1 MLGAR
6 GKSPAAVE
14 RRCIPSTHAA
24 FRRGPLG
31 ACAVE
36 RRGLLQDWLGG
47 QRRLAAAMSGP
58 GRGRS
63 AGRTWGARV
72 CLSGLLLALAG
83 APAAAAA
90 LPEAALADAARHADW
105 AAVRTLLE
113 EGADVDAR
121 EGDDSTALHWAS
133 YWDNREVAAL
143 LIRAGAEID
152 AANDLGVTP
161 LWAACENG
169 SSAMVETLLG
179 AGADANM
186 PLPFGE
192 TPLMTAARTGS
203 ADVVGRLLAAG
214 ADVDAATGEG
224 AYGAQTALMWA
235 VAQKHPSVV
244 EVLLAH
250 GADVHARSSTF
261 TETVKTIST
270 YANYGLQCVPRD
282 ECYITEVRSGGFTPL
297 LFAARVGDLASARLL
312 VAAGADVNEVT
323 PDGASALAVAALSGS
338 GAVGALLLDS
348 GADPNAAGGG
358 YAPLH
363 AAILHRDP
371 LLAEALLSAGADPN
385 ARVSAST
392 RYTRDSADFFFP
404 PWFVRAP
411 AFWLAARHREAGLM
425 RLLARYGAD
434 PLATHS
440 PEYWTTDRRTSA
452 GRMWAEEGETTALM
466 AAVGLGGR
474 DPLWSVDHRARVA
487 EATELGRGPDPTEVQ
502 AVTLEAVRV
511 AVELGV
517 DVNAAN
523 ARGRTAVDAAEGDVF
538 DDVAAFLIE
547 HGAASP
553 FDTRDDARGAR

>member
-6 GKSPAAVE
+6 AKSPAVFE
-14 RRCIPSTHAA
+14 RRCIPSGPAA
-24 FRRGPLG
+24 FRHGLPG
-31 ACAVE
+31 SCAVE
-36 RRGLLQDWLGG
+36 RQGLLQGG
-47 QRRLAAAMSGP
+47 SDGPRRREAATSGP

-63 AGRTWGARV
+63 AAVVRA
-72 CLSGLLLALAG
+72 CLSGLLPALVGAGLAAAAPPDAALAG
-83 APAAAAA
+83 
-90 LPEAALADAARHADW
+90 AARHADW
-105 AAVRTLLE
+105 AAVRTLLD

-121 EGDDSTALHWAS
+121 EGDGSTALHWAS

-143 LIRAGAEID
+143 LIRAGIEID
-152 AANDLGVTP
+152 AANDLGVTA

-169 SSAMVETLLG
+169 SPAMVETLLG
-179 AGADANM
+179 AGADPNV

-192 TPLMTAARTGS
+192 TPLMTAARAGN
-203 ADVVGRLLAAG
+203 ADVVGRLLDAG
-214 ADVDAATGEG
+214 ADVDAATAEG

-235 VAQKHPSVV
+235 VAQSHPSVV

-250 GADVHARSSTF
+250 GADVHARSTTF

-297 LFAARVGDLASARLL
+297 LFAARVGDAASARLL
-312 VAAGADVNEVT
+312 VAAGADVNEAA
-323 PDGASALAVAALSGS
+323 PDGASALAVAALSGN
-338 GAVGALLLDS
+338 GGVAALLLDS
-348 GADPNAAGGG
+348 GADANAAGGG

-371 LLAEALLSAGADPN
+371 VLAEALLSAGADPN

-425 RLLARYGAD
+425 RLLARHGAD
-434 PLATHS
+434 PRVTHS
-440 PEYWTTDRRTSA
+440 PEYWTADRRTSA
-452 GRMWAEEGETTALM
+452 SRMWVEEGETTALM

-487 EATELGRGPDPTEVQ
+487 EATELGQGPDRTE
-502 AVTLEAVRV
+502 AEAATLEAVRV

-517 DVNAAN
+517 DVDAAD
-523 ARGRTAVDAAEGDVF
+523 ARGRTAVSAAMADGF
-538 DDVAAFLIE
+538 DDVVAFLTD
-547 HGAASP
+547 HGAAPP
-553 FDTRDDARGAR
+553 FD

>member
-1 MLGAR
+1 MLEVRGTSSGAFD
-6 GKSPAAVE
+6 
-14 RRCIPSTHAA
+14 RRPVPPDRAA
-24 FRRGPLG
+24 FRH
-31 ACAVE
+31 
-36 RRGLLQDWLGG
+36 GL
-47 QRRLAAAMSGP
+47 P
-58 GRGRS
+58 GRPKG
-63 AGRTWGARV
+63 GARRAAHV
-72 CLSGLLLALAG
+72 CLSGLLLVLAG
-83 APAAAAA
+83 VHAAVAAP
-90 LPEAALADAARHADW
+90 PEAVVADAARHGDW

-121 EGDDSTALHWAS
+121 QGDGSTALHWAS
-133 YWDNREVAAL
+133 YRDDREAAAL
-143 LIRAGAEID
+143 LIRAGADVD

-169 SSAMVETLLG
+169 SPAMVETLLG
-179 AGADANM
+179 AGADPNV

-192 TPLMTAARTGS
+192 TPLMTAARAGN
-203 ADVVGRLLAAG
+203 ADVVGRLLDAG
-214 ADVDAATGEG
+214 ADVDAATAEG

-235 VAQKHPSVV
+235 VAQRHPPVV

-250 GADVHARSSTF
+250 GADVHARSTTF

-282 ECYITEVRSGGFTPL
+282 ECYITEVPSGGFTPL
-297 LFAARVGDLASARLL
+297 LFAARVGDAASARLL
-312 VAAGADVNEVT
+312 VAAGADVNEAA
-323 PDGASALAVAALSGS
+323 PDGASALAVAALSGN
-338 GAVGALLLDS
+338 GAVGALLLES
-348 GADPNAAGGG
+348 GADPNADGGG

-371 LLAEALLSAGADPN
+371 VLAAALLSAGADPN

-425 RLLARYGAD
+425 RLLARHGAD

-440 PEYWTTDRRTSA
+440 PAYWTRDPRTAA
-452 GRMWAEEGETTALM
+452 GRMWRDEGETTALM
-466 AAVGLGGR
+466 AAAGLGGR

-487 EATELGRGPDPTEVQ
+487 EATELGRGPDPAE
-502 AVTLEAVRV
+502 AEAATLEAVRV

-517 DVNAAN
+517 DVDAAN
-523 ARGRTAVDAAEGDVF
+523 ARGRTAVDAALDHSF
-538 DDVAAFLIE
+538 DDVVGFLIE
-547 HGAASP
+547 HGAADP
-553 FDTRDDARGAR
+553 FAPRDAPRAR